1 MTRQPEVAA
10 GRRSSR
16 PNRFDV
22 VLVVALALSV
32 FFQRLDYV
40 LWLEGISDTG
50 RHLRGRRRDP
60 VRTRRVSPS
69 EGLASTHP
77 TEPEGDHAAGI
88 SAHRDRDVGGGSCS
102 RRSQGNIAAAAREP
116 DAGRPHHRPGRL
128 PQECH
133 CLFRRHQRNATR
145 TTAAAGCSQVTFN
158 TSSGIPYAVV
168 PGKPYTFSVSVRAAR
183 GTPTVRLFLIQ
194 RAGGRVVVAAGPVA
208 HISRTR
214 WVRARVTVTTAPRLL
229 TINPVIASAPLPT
242 PGSLSLRDFQL
253 VGAAHPVLSPSSPDA
268 TPGLRAHPGQSL
280 KSLLHLAFLVAV
292 ALVMGRMLTL
302 PLLRCALVSFF
313 LFSVVAAFVAI
324 AQALDQNLV
333 HVGAADALRLISRRS
348 GGFERPV
355 SIFSEPAYLGYFSLA
370 GAAVGLWL
378 YSLRRE
384 RWIAAG
390 IGLCLA
396 AILLAASA
404 GPIVAAVPVLVYMV
418 WRAAPLVRRM
428 WSSLAVVAIAVSC
441 YSRSRRRDRSLS
453 IEHRRSS
460 PGPTVG
466 VAALCHRQSV
476 HHDLGAFPCNG
487 SRTRKCQV
495 LSA

>member
-145 TTAAAGCSQVTFN
+145 TTAAAGSQPGHLQHLERHPLRSCPGQAVYLLRLRQGREGN
-158 TSSGIPYAVV
+158 TDSQI
-168 PGKPYTFSVSVRAAR
+168 VSHPAR
-183 GTPTVRLFLIQ
+183 GRSCRRRRRPG
-194 RAGGRVVVAAGPVA
+194 RAHLEDALGAGE
-208 HISRTR
+208 SDRDNR
-214 WVRARVTVTTAPRLL
+214 
-229 TINPVIASAPLPT
+229 ASASHDQ
-242 PGSLSLRDFQL
+242 PGHRERS
-253 VGAAHPVLSPSSPDA
+253 VADA
-268 TPGLRAHPGQSL
+268 WLAFAPGLPVGGCCPPRP
-280 KSLLHLAFLVAV
+280 F
-292 ALVMGRMLTL
+292 
-302 PLLRCALVSFF
+302 SF
-313 LFSVVAAFVAI
+313 
-324 AQALDQNLV
+324 Q
-333 HVGAADALRLISRRS
+333 
-348 GGFERPV
+348 P
-355 SIFSEPAYLGYFSLA
+355 
-370 GAAVGLWL
+370 
-378 YSLRRE
+378 
-384 RWIAAG
+384 
-390 IGLCLA
+390 
-396 AILLAASA
+396 
-404 GPIVAAVPVLVYMV
+404 
-418 WRAAPLVRRM
+418 
-428 WSSLAVVAIAVSC
+428 
-441 YSRSRRRDRSLS
+441 
-453 IEHRRSS
+453 
-460 PGPTVG
+460 
-466 VAALCHRQSV
+466 
-476 HHDLGAFPCNG
+476 
-487 SRTRKCQV
+487 
-495 LSA
+495 